1 MFTQFFLLF
10 SLIAIGYIAS
20 RKGWISSGSLDSLG
34 DLLIYIII
42 PPMLLS
48 SILSLNIEQEI
59 LNEFLWMSLYSFG
72 FFVVYFILAK
82 IYIRLYKVPSN
93 YIETME
99 VSFVIPNNG
108 FMGFPIALAFFGYK
122 GLLFMVANNMVMNIM
137 LFTYGIYLI
146 KRSNNKDVKISILDA
161 IKQILNPN
169 IIAIIVGLVLGISGL
184 QKYVPLPVEKLIII
198 LGELATP
205 LSMIYIGAT
214 LFGSSFN
221 ELISDR
227 MIVKA
232 TIARALVLPI
242 ATLVLLNIFDIS
254 VLMGKILFVVSVFP
268 CAAVV
273 PILVAEYGKEV
284 DTSVRMVLFSTIL
297 SLLTMPLGVYLTS
310 ILW

>member
-82 IYIRLYKVPSN
+82 IYIRLFKIPSN
-93 YIETME
+93 HIETME

-137 LFTYGIYLI
+137 LFKLSQ
-146 KRSNNKDVKISILDA
+146 KLDD
-161 IKQILNPN
+161 L
-169 IIAIIVGLVLGISGL
+169 
-184 QKYVPLPVEKLIII
+184 
-198 LGELATP
+198 
-205 LSMIYIGAT
+205 MFFGAYT
-214 LFGSSFN
+214 G
-221 ELISDR
+221 
-227 MIVKA
+227 
-232 TIARALVLPI
+232 
-242 ATLVLLNIFDIS
+242 
-254 VLMGKILFVVSVFP
+254 
-268 CAAVV
+268 
-273 PILVAEYGKEV
+273 
-284 DTSVRMVLFSTIL
+284 
-297 SLLTMPLGVYLTS
+297 
-310 ILW
+310 